1 MRLLVIAVLFLAGVS
16 LQAANVTW
24 SNNGTDF
31 NDGANWIG
39 GVVPGTGDRADYE
52 DVGNR
57 ASNLSAPA
65 TIQGLRFNG
74 TAASGYTVS
83 GSSLTLTSTGT
94 GASSAISSANTDGG
108 SNTISSDIILGGAA
122 GTTASFTQSGATAS
136 TKPTLVLSGDISST
150 NAISGVSFVGNS
162 LNASYFTLSGSNS
175 YSGNTTITSG
185 NVVLNINST
194 HALSSGALIIESST
208 NTFDNTSGGAIT
220 LANNN
225 NLVLKNNTTFL
236 GSNDLSLGSGKVMI
250 NGTVNRNIAV
260 TGGTLTVGSIDAETT
275 TGILGKSGAGT
286 LHIQGAAGS
295 NFQGGSTLSSGTIVL
310 GNKASLG
317 TGILSVNAAGT
328 LAASTD
334 LSGANAVANAITL
347 KSHLTLGGA
356 NNLTLSGDITHTF
369 GSFSITSTNT
379 GATVLSGSIYLS
391 DLSGTGRTLTLGGS
405 NLTVSGA
412 IANYNGSG
420 TAGNVTIASAGNVS
434 LTSASSSY
442 TGVTSLGASG
452 AVLEVTKLANGGA
465 NSSIGASSNAAAN
478 LVLNSSTLRYVGTG
492 DSTDRLFSA
501 IAGLGSSTLDASGTG
516 AIHFTNTGSL
526 AYGTANSA
534 RTLNLTGTNT
544 ENNSLAAAIAD
555 NGTGKV
561 SITKN
566 GAGTWVLSGTNT
578 YTGTT
583 TINGTLQFAKTDA
596 LYNSV
601 EASWTKTNI
610 IVNSG
615 ATFAVNVGGSGE
627 FSITQVGTLLTNLT
641 TTINNNGLRAG
652 STFGMDTSNAGGVVT
667 YTAAIANST
676 GTGSGSLGLAKL
688 GTGTLE
694 LTANS
699 SYSGGTIVKAGS
711 LLVSNTAGSA
721 TGTGLVTVQSGAAI
735 GGNGSVGGSLFLLS
749 GANIVFSLTDTLD
762 VNGSTVAF
770 GGLSIANILGLDG
783 SVAEGSYTLIGGSA
797 TFDFSNVSNW
807 GVGNATSIGGGKSA
821 YFEAGSLKVVVIPE
835 PSSFL
840 LVMTGLAAGVLAFRR
855 RK

>member
-1 MRLLVIAVLFLAGVS
+1 M
-16 LQAANVTW
+16 
-24 SNNGTDF
+24 
-31 NDGANWIG
+31 
-39 GVVPGTGDRADYE
+39 
-52 DVGNR
+52 
-57 ASNLSAPA
+57 
-65 TIQGLRFNG
+65 
-74 TAASGYTVS
+74 
-83 GSSLTLTSTGT
+83 
-94 GASSAISSANTDGG
+94 
-108 SNTISSDIILGGAA
+108 
-122 GTTASFTQSGATAS
+122 
-136 TKPTLVLSGDISST
+136 
-150 NAISGVSFVGNS
+150 
-162 LNASYFTLSGSNS
+162 
-175 YSGNTTITSG
+175 
-185 NVVLNINST
+185 
-194 HALSSGALIIESST
+194 
-208 NTFDNTSGGAIT
+208 
-220 LANNN
+220 
-225 NLVLKNNTTFL
+225 
-236 GSNDLSLGSGKVMI
+236 
-250 NGTVNRNIAV
+250 
-260 TGGTLTVGSIDAETT
+260 
-275 TGILGKSGAGT
+275 
-286 LHIQGAAGS
+286 
-295 NFQGGSTLSSGTIVL
+295 
-310 GNKASLG
+310 
-317 TGILSVNAAGT
+317 
-328 LAASTD
+328 
-334 LSGANAVANAITL
+334 
-347 KSHLTLGGA
+347 
-356 NNLTLSGDITHTF
+356 
-369 GSFSITSTNT
+369 
-379 GATVLSGSIYLS
+379 
-391 DLSGTGRTLTLGGS
+391 
-405 NLTVSGA
+405 
-412 IANYNGSG
+412 
-420 TAGNVTIASAGNVS
+420 
-434 LTSASSSY
+434 
-442 TGVTSLGASG
+442 
-452 AVLEVTKLANGGA
+452 
-465 NSSIGASSNAAAN
+465 
-478 LVLNSSTLRYVGTG
+478 LNSSTLRYVGTG

-735 GGNGSVGGSLFLLS
+735 GGNGSVGGSLSLLS